1 MSLNKTPKL
10 ILVDAAFSK
19 KKIKMQMSMTF
30 QEKKVTR
37 HVGEWILNTYSPTA
51 NFGRIGEWAS
61 GYPQHWSWT
70 NCMLFA
76 FLYLFNFIDMLHL
89 EFSGKD
95 F

>member
-1 MSLNKTPKL
+1 MQRFL
-10 ILVDAAFSK
+10 

-61 GYPQHWSWT
+61 GYPQH
-70 NCMLFA
+70 CRD
-76 FLYLFNFIDMLHL
+76 LYLVTPAVTWGLGFFFLVLISHL
-89 EFSGKD
+89 LQYTRGC
-95 F
+95 

>member
-1 MSLNKTPKL
+1 MQRFL
-10 ILVDAAFSK
+10 

-61 GYPQHWSWT
+61 GYPQH
-70 NCMLFA
+70 CQM
-76 FLYLFNFIDMLHL
+76 IILHV
-89 EFSGKD
+89 D
-95 F
+95 HD